1 MERRLGLTEARKG
14 FSRMM
19 DDVKYK
25 GESYVIVR
33 HGEPAA
39 AVVPVEVYFQW
50 KKGREEMFEI
60 IRSVQIANQDADP
73 DQVMKDVVEAQQAA
87 RRSQTE

>member
-1 MERRLGLTEARKG
+1 
-14 FSRMM
+14 MM
-19 DDVKYK
+19 DDVKYR

-39 AVVPVEVYFQW
+39 AVVPVEVYLQW
-50 KKGREEMFEI
+50 KRGRKELFQA
-60 IRSVQIANQDADP
+60 IRSVQTDNPDADP

-87 RRSQTE
+87 RRSGPE